1 LKISSFDTAI
11 LEEPER
17 FISYAIS
24 ENPNIKDFG
33 DFKSALDE
41 GMKKPKGEITEA
53 TYINLF
59 EHKNVKETIAE
70 NVDSKEYDK
79 LYGDGNIVKR
89 EVVGKQVITI
99 TEPKVHTRGY
109 VKNNKSVRAYDRGYK
124 RWTNSEKLFIQTRVE
139 RKVTPSKIAQEYN
152 MHFKSNP
159 RTKSSL
165 TSKISKSGKSF
176 SNK

>member
-1 LKISSFDTAI
+1 MSSFDTAI
-11 LEEPER
+11 LDEPER
-17 FISYAIS
+17 FIGYAIS
-24 ENPNIKDFG
+24 KNPNIKDFS
-33 DFKSALDE
+33 DFKSAFEE
-41 GMKKPKGEITEA
+41 GLEHSHGEVSEQ
-53 TYINLF
+53 TYITLF
-59 EHKNVKETIAE
+59 EHDNVKLTIKE
-70 NVDSKEYDK
+70 NVDNDEYDK

-99 TEPKVHTRGY
+99 TEPKVHTREY